1 MIIRINTNV
10 LFLKKKTYLEESN
23 IHEGIRHGF
32 GVSEAV

>member
-10 LFLKKKTYLEESN
+10 LFLKKTYLEESN